1 MKKILILNLLFL
13 SVVSSFA
20 QQDPQY
26 NLYQFNQMII
36 NPAYAG
42 ARDGI
47 ATIASVRQQWAGF
60 DGAPRTI
67 CVSAHSPILE
77 NKMGVGLTIVNDQ
90 MGPRTVSGVY
100 GNAAYIMKLGQKFK
114 LSLGINAGYNSYRFN
129 FDKLT
134 FKTPETSTQISQ
146 NQKAGK
152 LDFNSG
158 AFLKSNKFF
167 LGFSATH
174 LAAGDVYSY
183 DAGTGVLSYRLRT
196 HIFLTMGRSFVLDEN
211 CVFAPTIM
219 YRSVNNSSYLD
230 INFNFFLLKK
240 IWLGAFVRGGY
251 GPGFLMQY
259 YITPK
264 LRVAYSYDSGL
275 KDKRNLGASHEVMIG
290 FDLPEPKSKVIS
302 PRFL

>member
-1 MKKILILNLLFL
+1 MKNTLFIFALLLFAVASL
-13 SVVSSFA
+13 SA
-20 QQDPQY
+20 QQESHYTQFMY
-26 NLYQFNQMII
+26 NKLLI

-219 YRSVNNSSYLD
+219 YRSVNNTSNLD
-230 INFNFFLLKK
+230 INFNFFLFKK

-251 GPGFLMQY
+251 GPGFLMQ
-259 YITPK
+259 
-264 LRVAYSYDSGL
+264 
-275 KDKRNLGASHEVMIG
+275 
-290 FDLPEPKSKVIS
+290 
-302 PRFL
+302 